1 MGVIL
6 PVVTEATITVLFE
19 SDTQKRQFDTVLISF
34 KTFIYN
40 RIGFNPHI
48 IIEVN
53 QAVDASP
60 KYYTPQDKLKRL
72 MELNPALRR
81 FQKELG
87 LDLDYD

>member
-1 MGVIL
+1 
-6 PVVTEATITVLFE
+6 VLFE
-19 SDTQKRQFDTVLISF
+19 SDTQKRQFDTVLNSF

-40 RIGFNPHI
+40 RMGFHPHI

-53 QAVDASP
+53 QATDASP

-81 FQKELG
+81 FQKDWG
-87 LDLDYD
+87 SDSDYD